1 MDRHICPVWMGYF
14 LASGLRKFLQNPA
27 TLVGPYVRPGM
38 TVLDFGCAMGFF
50 SLPLAEAVGPKGKVV
65 CVDVQPR
72 MFRVL
77 QRRAARAGLA
87 DRIETHACRE
97 DSIAL
102 DGQANRFDF
111 ALAFAVLHEVVDP
124 GRILGELAQLV
135 KPDAHLLL
143 AEPAGHIKRDTFAD
157 SVAMAREHGFVPSET
172 PSIHWAHASLLTRTT
187 S

>member
-1 MDRHICPVWMGYF
+1 MDKHTCPVWMGYF
-14 LASGLRKFLQNPA
+14 LASGLRKLWQNP
-27 TLVGPYVRPGM
+27 TKLVGPYVRPGM
-38 TVLDFGCAMGFF
+38 TVLDFGSAMGFF
-50 SLPLAEAVGPKGKVV
+50 SLPMAEAVGPEGKVV

-72 MFRVL
+72 MFKVL

-111 ALAFAVLHEVVDP
+111 ALAFAVLHEVAEP
-124 GRILGELAQLV
+124 QRILSELAQLV
-135 KPDAHLLL
+135 KPEGRLLL
-143 AEPAGHIKRDTFAD
+143 AEPAGHIERDAFAD

-172 PSIHWAHASLLTRTT
+172 PSIRWAHASLLTRAA